1 MVAVKGQASLRHPD
15 RPGQTRREAGTQSQ
29 GSSSRKTARL
39 PVGSTKNGR
48 RLLKESNVKANLA
61 RFTGALAIL
70 ASLVLTIGA
79 GYRWV

>member
-1 MVAVKGQASLRHPD
+1 
-15 RPGQTRREAGTQSQ
+15 
-29 GSSSRKTARL
+29 
-39 PVGSTKNGR
+39 
-48 RLLKESNVKANLA
+48 VKANLA